1 MEKLLKELDAVAILT
16 AEEIKTMDTVID
28 DQRAIKETLKIALQ
42 YHANVNSQNE
52 TERRKIWQAW
62 EDKYGLDPEEVYV
75 IERVK
80 GHVVLQIKKEES
92 PCPQ

>member
-16 AEEIKTMDTVID
+16 AEEIQTMDVIID

-52 TERRKIWQAW
+52 TERRKIWQGW
-62 EDKYGLDPEEVYV
+62 KDKYGLDHEKTYV
-75 IERVK
+75 MNRVK
-80 GHVVLQIKKEES
+80 GYMVLQI
-92 PCPQ
+92 QAVHNGI